1 MSDDRIIYRGEWQF
15 SILKKFV
22 CNSNLSRN
30 ARFLFIVLKSY
41 ANDTKKE
48 CFPSRELL
56 CQIMNCTQKSLS
68 KYMAELQKKGFLQ
81 ITRERN
87 EDGEFLHNVYEII
100 ENAQNLP
107 CENIS
112 SGKIEDLTNVPFT
125 YMVNSP
131 TNKNPYINIY
141 SFWNEQK
148 IIVHK
153 NLTDKTKRKIFTAL
167 KTYTEE
173 EILQSITN
181 YSTIV
186 NGKGY
191 YFNYRWTLEDFLSRG
206 LEKFLGDVEII
217 KENYRDKRVAG
228 IITAQT
234 KETVNSEEVTYV

>member
-1 MSDDRIIYRGEWQF
+1 MKTNSDKILYRGEWQY
-15 SILKKFV
+15 SISKKFV
-22 CNSNLSRN
+22 CDTSLSRDS
-30 ARFLFIVLKSY
+30 RFLFIVLKSFT
-41 ANDTKKE
+41 NDTKKE
-48 CFPSRELL
+48 CFPSRDLL
-56 CQIMNCTQKSLS
+56 SQILNCTQRSLT
-68 KYMAELQKKGFLQ
+68 KYMSELQRKGYLQ
-81 ITRERN
+81 ITRERK
-87 EDGEFLHNVYEII
+87 EGGEFLHNVYEII
-100 ENAQNLP
+100 ENTQNSP

-125 YMVNSP
+125 YMVNST

-153 NLTDKTKRKIFTAL
+153 KLTDKTKRKISTTL
-167 KTYTEE
+167 TTYTEE

-206 LEKFLGDVEII
+206 VDKFLGDVEII
-217 KENYRDKRVAG
+217 KENYRDKRS
-228 IITAQT
+228 IIATAKPQT
-234 KETVNSEEVTYV
+234 QTWEISHA